1 MKNYLKNS
9 EEALLN
15 FGKQNFDQY
24 SQNSPF
30 PNICFENFFDEPAL
44 NEILAHFPDLKIKAD
59 YKFKNANENKLATKG
74 EYNLSD
80 HAREFIR
87 FLNSQVFLDFLTN
100 LTGIEN
106 LIPDPSLAGG
116 GYHELKPGGFLK
128 IHSDF
133 NKHPNTKLDR
143 RINVL
148 IYLNKDWKLEYGGQF
163 ELWNETMTECVKRI
177 EPNFN
182 TMAIFS
188 TTSKSY
194 HGNPEIIKCEAG
206 NSRKSIAMYYYTNGR
221 PAHEV
226 EEFLEDHSTIFKA
239 RENFDD
245 KQETEEYIYERIK
258 KAKKEKNRI
267 KVIQFVKALI
277 PPIIWESLKKMKR

>member
-1 MKNYLKNS
+1 MKNYLNNS
-9 EEALLN
+9 EEDLLN
-15 FGKQNFDQY
+15 FGKQNHDQY
-24 SQNSPF
+24 FQNSPF
-30 PNICFENFFDEPAL
+30 PSISFENFFDETSL
-44 NEILAHFPDLKIKAD
+44 DEILAQFPDLKSKAD
-59 YKFKNANENKLATKG
+59 YNFKNANENKLATKG
-74 EYNLSD
+74 EYKLSD
-80 HAREFIR
+80 NAREFIR

-133 NKHPNTKLDR
+133 NKHPDTKLDR

-148 IYLNKDWKLEYGGQF
+148 VYLNKDWKSEYGGQF
-163 ELWNETMTECVKRI
+163 ELWNDTMTKCIKKI

-194 HGNPEIIKCEAG
+194 HGNPEIIKCEEG

-221 PAHEV
+221 PQQEV
-226 EEFLEDHSTIFKA
+226 VEFLEEHSTIFKA
-239 RENFDD
+239 RENLDD
-245 KQETEEYIYERIK
+245 LQETEKYVLEKIN
-258 KAKKEKNRI
+258 KAHKEENRI
-267 KVIQFVKALI
+267 KVIQFFKALT
-277 PPIIWESLKKMKR
+277 PPFIWKIIKGKK

>member
-9 EEALLN
+9 EEEFLN
-15 FGKQNFDQY
+15 LGKQNNDQY
-24 SQNSPF
+24 SHNFPF
-30 PNICFENFFDEPAL
+30 PNIYFENFFDESSL

-74 EYNLSD
+74 EYKLSY

-106 LIPDPSLAGG
+106 LIPDPCLVGG
-116 GYHELKPGGFLK
+116 GHHELKPGGFLK

-133 NKHPNTKLDR
+133 NKHPDTKLDR

-148 IYLNKDWKLEYGGQF
+148 VYLNKDWKPEYGGQF
-163 ELWNETMTECVKRI
+163 ELWNETMTECVKKI
-177 EPNFN
+177 EPIFN

-194 HGNPEIIKCEAG
+194 HGNPEIIKCEEG

-221 PAHEV
+221 PEHEV
-226 EEFLEDHSTIFKA
+226 EEFLEDHSTIFRA
-239 RENFDD
+239 REKLDD
-245 KQETEEYIYERIK
+245 LQETEKYINERIN
-258 KAKKEKNRI
+258 KAKKERNRLNVVHFF
-267 KVIQFVKALI
+267 KGLT
-277 PPIIWESLKKMKR
+277 PPIIWNLHKVINK

>member
-1 MKNYLKNS
+1 MNNYLKVD
-9 EEALLN
+9 EETLLQI
-15 FGKQNFDQY
+15 GKNKQIEYLN
-24 SQNSPF
+24 NSPF
-30 PNICFENFFDEPAL
+30 PNIFFENFFNEAPL
-44 NEILAHFPDLKIKAD
+44 EEILAHFPDLNSKAD
-59 YKFKNANENKLATKG
+59 YNFKNANENKLATKG
-74 EYNLSD
+74 EYKLTE

-106 LIPDPSLAGG
+106 LIPDPSLVGG
-116 GYHELKPGGFLK
+116 GYHELKQGGFLK

-133 NKHPNTKLDR
+133 NKHPTTKLDR

-148 IYLNKDWKLEYGGQF
+148 VYLNKNWKSEYGGQF
-163 ELWNETMTECVKRI
+163 ELWNETMTECVKKI

-194 HGNPEIIKCEAG
+194 HGNPGIIKCEEG

-221 PAHEV
+221 PQHEV
-226 EEFLEDHSTIFKA
+226 QEFLEDHSTIFKA
-239 RENFDD
+239 RENIDD
-245 KQETEEYIYERIK
+245 LNETENYLRQK
-258 KAKKEKNRI
+258 LSKAKKESTKI
-267 KVIQFVKALI
+267 MIIHFFKALT
-277 PPIIWESLKKMKR
+277 PPVIWNLMKGKFK

>member
-1 MKNYLKNS
+1 MKNYLKYS
-9 EEALLN
+9 ENDFLKFGLENQNN
-15 FGKQNFDQY
+15 FGENT
-24 SQNSPF
+24 PF
-30 PNICFENFFDEPAL
+30 PNISFENFFDEVSL
-44 NEILAHFPDLKIKAD
+44 DEILAYFPDLKSKGD
-59 YKFKNANENKLATKG
+59 YNFKNANENKLATKG
-74 EYNLSD
+74 EYKLSE

-106 LIPDPSLAGG
+106 LIPDPTLVGG

-148 IYLNKDWKLEYGGQF
+148 VYLNKDWKSEYGGQF
-163 ELWNETMTECVKRI
+163 ELWNETMTECIKRI

-194 HGNPEIIKCEAG
+194 HGNPGIIKCEQG

-221 PAHEV
+221 PEHEV
-226 EEFLEDHSTIFKA
+226 VEFLEDHSTIFKA
-239 RENFDD
+239 RENLDD
-245 KQETEEYIYERIK
+245 LQETEKYIQEKINH
-258 KAKKEKNRI
+258 AHKEKNRI
-267 KVIQFVKALI
+267 KVIHFFKVLT
-277 PPIIWESLKKMKR
+277 PPILWKLLKKI

>member
-1 MKNYLKNS
+1 MERFLTFD
-9 EEALLN
+9 EAKLLQ
-15 FGKQNFDQY
+15 FGKENY
-24 SQNSPF
+24 NGYINAKPF
-30 PNICFENFFDEPAL
+30 PSISFDNFFNEDAL
-44 NEILAHFPDLKIKAD
+44 NEILVEFPDLKSRAD
-59 YKFKNANENKLATKG
+59 YNFNNANENKLATKG
-74 EYNLSD
+74 EYKLSEN
-80 HAREFIR
+80 AREFIR

-106 LIPDPSLAGG
+106 LIPDPTLAGG

-133 NKHPNTKLDR
+133 NKHPDTKLDR

-148 IYLNKDWKLEYGGQF
+148 VYLNKNWKPEYGGQF
-163 ELWNETMTECVKRI
+163 ELWNEPMTECVTKI

-194 HGNPEIIKCEAG
+194 HGNPNIIRCEEG

-221 PAHEV
+221 PEHEV
-226 EEFLEDHSTIFKA
+226 EEYLEDHSTIFKA
-239 RENFDD
+239 RENIDD
-245 KQETEEYIYERIK
+245 VEETEKYILEKRK
-258 KAKKEKNRI
+258 KAKKEINKI
-267 KVIQFVKALI
+267 KTIHFFKALT
-277 PPIIWESLKKMKR
+277 PPIIWEFLKKI

>member
-1 MKNYLKNS
+1 MKNYLNNS
-9 EEALLN
+9 EEDLLN
-15 FGKQNFDQY
+15 FGKQNHDQY
-24 SQNSPF
+24 FQNSPF
-30 PNICFENFFDEPAL
+30 PNISFENFFNETSLD
-44 NEILAHFPDLKIKAD
+44 EILSEFPDLKLKAD
-59 YKFKNANENKLATKG
+59 YNFKNVNENKLATKG
-74 EYNLSD
+74 EYKLSE

-133 NKHPNTKLDR
+133 NKHPDTKLDR
-143 RINVL
+143 RLNVL
-148 IYLNKDWKLEYGGQF
+148 VYLNKDWKSEYGGQF
-163 ELWNETMTECVKRI
+163 ELWNETMTECVKKI
-177 EPNFN
+177 EPDFN

-194 HGNPEIIKCEAG
+194 HGNPGVVQCEEG

-221 PAHEV
+221 PEHEV
-226 EEFLEDHSTIFKA
+226 VEYLEEHSTIFKA
-239 RENFDD
+239 RENLDD
-245 KQETEEYIYERIK
+245 LQETEKYIQEKIN
-258 KAKKEKNRI
+258 KAQKEKNRI
-267 KVIQFVKALI
+267 KVIHFFKLLT
-277 PPIIWESLKKMKR
+277 PPIIWKLIKNIS

>member
-1 MKNYLKNS
+1 MSKFLKQDEMKFIQIG
-9 EEALLN
+9 EEMHN
-15 FGKQNFDQY
+15 FYINA
-24 SQNSPF
+24 SPF
-30 PNICFENFFDEPAL
+30 PSIYFEDFFNVEELDG
-44 NEILAHFPDLKIKAD
+44 ILTEFPDLKSRAD
-59 YKFKNANENKLATKG
+59 YNFNNTNENKLATKG
-74 EYNLSD
+74 EYKLSE

-87 FLNSQVFLDFLTN
+87 FLNSQVFLDFLTK

-106 LIPDPSLAGG
+106 LIPDPTLAGG

-133 NKHPNTKLDR
+133 NKHPDTKLDR

-148 IYLNKDWKLEYGGQF
+148 VYLNKNWKTEYGGQF
-163 ELWNETMTECVKRI
+163 ELWNETMTECVKKI

-194 HGNPEIIKCEAG
+194 HGNPGIIKCEEG

-221 PAHEV
+221 PEYEV
-226 EEFLEDHSTIFKA
+226 LEYLEEHSTIFKA
-239 RENFDD
+239 RENLDD
-245 KQETEEYIYERIK
+245 LLETEKYVKEKINKALKEKRRVKLIHFFKSLTPPFIWNLIK
-258 KAKKEKNRI
+258 KKK
-267 KVIQFVKALI
+267 
-277 PPIIWESLKKMKR
+277 

>member
-1 MKNYLKNS
+1 MKNYLKEN
-9 EEALLN
+9 EEIFLQIGKSKQAEYLN
-15 FGKQNFDQY
+15 NT
-24 SQNSPF
+24 PF
-30 PNICFENFFDEPAL
+30 PNISFENFFDEAQL
-44 NEILAHFPDLKIKAD
+44 DEILAHFPDLKSKAD
-59 YKFKNANENKLATKG
+59 YKFKNTNENKLATKG
-74 EYNLSD
+74 EYKLSE

-133 NKHPNTKLDR
+133 NKHPDTKLDR

-148 IYLNKDWKLEYGGQF
+148 VYLNKDWKSEYGGQF
-163 ELWNETMTECVKRI
+163 ELWNDAMTKCIKKI

-194 HGNPEIIKCEAG
+194 HGNPGIIKCEEG

-221 PAHEV
+221 PEHEV
-226 EEFLEDHSTIFKA
+226 VEFLEEHSTIFKA
-239 RENFDD
+239 RENLDD
-245 KQETEEYIYERIK
+245 LQETEKYIQEKIK
-258 KAKKEKNRI
+258 KAHKEKNRI
-267 KVIQFVKALI
+267 KVIHFFKALT
-277 PPIIWESLKKMKR
+277 PPFIWKLLKKA

>member
-1 MKNYLKNS
+1 MKNFIKIS
-9 EEALLN
+9 ENALLDL
-15 FGKQNFDQY
+15 GLQNHEKY
-24 SQNSPF
+24 VQNLPF
-30 PNICFENFFDEPAL
+30 PNIHFEDFFDEVAL
-44 NEILAHFPDLKIKAD
+44 NEILDHFPDLQSKAD

-74 EYNLSD
+74 EYKLSPS
-80 HAREFIR
+80 AREFVR
-87 FLNSQVFLDFLTN
+87 FLNSQVFLDFLSH

-106 LIPDPSLAGG
+106 LIPDPTLAGG

-133 NKHPNTKLDR
+133 NKHPDTKLDR

-148 IYLNKDWKLEYGGQF
+148 VYLNKNWKSEYGGQF
-163 ELWNETMTECVKRI
+163 ELWNESMTECVQKI

-194 HGNPEIIKCEAG
+194 HGNPGVIKCEEG
-206 NSRKSIAMYYYTNGR
+206 NSRRSIAMYYYTNGR
-221 PAHEV
+221 PQHEV

-239 RENFDD
+239 RENVDD
-245 KQETEEYIYERIK
+245 LKETEKYILERIQSSK
-258 KAKKEKNRI
+258 RAKNRLRI
-267 KVIQFVKALI
+267 IHFFKGLTPPFIWNLVKGG
-277 PPIIWESLKKMKR
+277 K

>member
-1 MKNYLKNS
+1 MKNYLKIDESQFLEIGNS
-9 EEALLN
+9 KKTEYLN
-15 FGKQNFDQY
+15 
-24 SQNSPF
+24 NSPF
-30 PNICFENFFDEPAL
+30 PNIYFENFFDETAL

-74 EYNLSD
+74 EYKLSF

-106 LIPDPSLAGG
+106 LIPDPCLVGG

-133 NKHPNTKLDR
+133 NKHPDTKLDR

-148 IYLNKDWKLEYGGQF
+148 VYLNKDWKTEYGGQF
-163 ELWNETMTECVKRI
+163 ELWNETMTECVKKI
-177 EPNFN
+177 DPIFN

-194 HGNPEIIKCEAG
+194 HGNPEIIKCEEG

-221 PAHEV
+221 PEQEV
-226 EEFLEDHSTIFKA
+226 IEFLEDHSTVFKA
-239 RENFDD
+239 RENIDD
-245 KQETEEYIYERIK
+245 LKETEEYIYNRLK
-258 KAKKEKNRI
+258 NSKKEKKKM
-267 KVIQFVKALI
+267 KVFHFFKSLT
-277 PPIIWESLKKMKR
+277 PPIIWNLIKKANL